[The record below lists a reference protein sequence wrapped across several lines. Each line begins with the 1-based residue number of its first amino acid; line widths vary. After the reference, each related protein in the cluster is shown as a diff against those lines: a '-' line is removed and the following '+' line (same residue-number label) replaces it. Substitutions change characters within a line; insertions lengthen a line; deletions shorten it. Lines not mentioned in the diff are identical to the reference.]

1 MSWIKKTVLRGGFG
15 IFYAPSLRAAE
26 GTLSNVGYRTD
37 TSYVGSVDGLTPSTY
52 LSNPFP
58 NGFVKV
64 SGSSLGLLTGI
75 GSPISVEL
83 AGDNKTPYSENWS
96 FNLQRQLSGN
106 IMVEAAYV
114 GSRGVQL
121 NECSADD
128 CNMNQ
133 LTASQLALGTQLQQ
147 PVKNPFFGL
156 VTTGPLA
163 AATIP
168 YSFLLRQF
176 PQFVNVTGEYFG
188 GSASTYHS
196 LQMKVEKR
204 FSSGLSLLASFT
216 GAKLIDDH
224 AIIVNEGRD
233 ASAQDYH
240 DRHAE
245 RAVSPQ
251 DVSRILVLS
260 YIYQLPV
267 GKGRRFGR
275 DWNRAVDTLFGE
287 WQINGITTF
296 ETGMPLTLSTADT
309 SDSGGIVLRPNNDG
323 KSAAFSGP
331 AQSRLSEY
339 FNTSVFSQPAPFTFG
354 TTGRTLPDVR
364 GPGIANYDFSL
375 FKDFKL
381 VERVA
386 LQFRAEAF
394 NIFNRV
400 QFNFPN
406 SVLSSGQFGVISS
419 AANSP
424 RQMQLAL
431 KILF

>member
-1 MSWIKKTVLRGGFG
+1 M
-15 IFYAPSLRAAE
+15 
-26 GTLSNVGYRTD
+26 
-37 TSYVGSVDGLTPSTY
+37 
-52 LSNPFP
+52 
-58 NGFVKV
+58 
-64 SGSSLGLLTGI
+64 
-75 GSPISVEL
+75 
-83 AGDNKTPYSENWS
+83 
-96 FNLQRQLSGN
+96 
-106 IMVEAAYV
+106 
-114 GSRGVQL
+114 
-121 NECSADD
+121 
-128 CNMNQ
+128 
-133 LTASQLALGTQLQQ
+133 
-147 PVKNPFFGL
+147 
-156 VTTGPLA
+156 
-163 AATIP
+163 
-168 YSFLLRQF
+168 
-176 PQFVNVTGEYFG
+176 TGEYFG
-188 GSASTYHS
+188 GAASIYHS

-224 AIIVNEGRD
+224 AIIVNVGRD
-233 ASAQDYH
+233 ASMQDYH
-240 DRHAE
+240 DRRAE

-296 ETGMPLTLSTADT
+296 QTGMPLALSTADT
-309 SDSGGIVLRPNNDG
+309 SNSGGVLLRPNNNG
-323 KSAAFSGP
+323 KSAKLSGP
-331 AQSRLSEY
+331 AQSRLSKY
-339 FNTSVFSQPAPFTFG
+339 FDTSVFTQPAPFTFG

-364 GPGIANYDFSL
+364 GPGVANYDFSL
-375 FKDFKL
+375 FKDFKP